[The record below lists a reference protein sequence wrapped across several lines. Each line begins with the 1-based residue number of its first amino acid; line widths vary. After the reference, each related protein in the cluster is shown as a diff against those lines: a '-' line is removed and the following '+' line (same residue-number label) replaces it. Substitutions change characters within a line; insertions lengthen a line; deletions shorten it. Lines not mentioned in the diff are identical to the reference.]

1 MNDEKQINV
10 RVPKDL
16 AKRARIKAIEEGKSM
31 QEVLETLIKEYV
43 TEEEPKPQKQQT
55 AK

>member
-1 MNDEKQINV
+1 MSSDEKQINV

-31 QEVLETLIKEYV
+31 QEVLATLIKEYV
-43 TEEEPKPQKQQT
+43 AEQKTPKQQQPT
-55 AK
+55 K